1 MTWGSNSDRDSLFN
15 TEYIRI
21 CVLRVL
27 ISLHANFIHKRQ
39 RRYFLYSD
47 CDVFLNGL
55 ILGIRIVYGAI
66 WEVMIMQIVKCVM
79 VSLWLLANIA
89 AFLLLACIVTR

>member
-1 MTWGSNSDRDSLFN
+1 MTWGLNCDRDSLLN

-21 CVLRVL
+21 CVLCVL
-27 ISLHANFIHKRQ
+27 ISLHANFIRKRQ

-55 ILGIRIVYGAI
+55 ILGIWIAYRAI
-66 WEVMIMQIVKCVM
+66 WEVIYILKYWIM
-79 VSLWLLANIA
+79 LAALA